1 MRTLLAGAIALLLM
15 TPASAQIRKFKDWLA
30 ACDNQ
35 RNCVAYSWNRDSYN
49 AYLRIHRDGAPSAD
63 ARLTLVISSEKPVR
77 FKVEA
82 AADPGLFPAGE
93 IADLP
98 VDNDNHTR
106 LHAEAPADKI
116 AAWVRKTQKL
126 RVYQIDPP
134 LTDNDNKLDGIS
146 LTGALESLAWIDAQQ
161 LRAGSETAFVRRGKK
176 SVVLLPQQ
184 PALPVITAAKPGTEP
199 VPAEPPPELVAR
211 ANATCGKGSIDAE
224 LKKTE
229 RLAAGQLLHF
239 FFCGQHSGAAGMNH
253 AFLLMPDGKPKA
265 AVKPR
270 FVLPPQVAPH
280 ITVGDL
286 KIPKNRDAV
295 WNPEFDPAAL
305 TLTSISIW
313 RAGGDCGEILKWV
326 WTGREFQVAEFSAM
340 PECEGLPPSDWP
352 VLYSA
357 QVRVR

>member
-1 MRTLLAGAIALLLM
+1 MPVRLAVASTLILLAAV
-15 TPASAQIRKFKDWLA
+15 PASAQIRKFKDWLA

-49 AYLRIHRDGAPSAD
+49 SYLRIQRDGAPSAD
-63 ARLTLVISSEKPVR
+63 ARLTLAISSEKPVR

-82 AADPGLFPAGE
+82 AADPGLFPPGE

-116 AAWVRKTQKL
+116 ATWVRNTGKL
-126 RVYQIDPP
+126 RVYQFDPP
-134 LTDNDNKLDGIS
+134 VFDDDARLDGIP
-146 LTGALESLAWIDAQQ
+146 LNGAMEALAWIDTQQ

-176 SVVLLPQQ
+176 SVALLPPQ
-184 PALPVITAAKPGTEP
+184 PALPVITAAQPGTEP
-199 VPAEPPPELVAR
+199 VPKPPPELVAR
-211 ANATCGKGSIDAE
+211 ANAVCGQGSIDADH
-224 LKKTE
+224 KKTK
-229 RLAAGQLLHF
+229 RLAAGQLLLF

-270 FVLPPQVAPH
+270 FVLPPQVARL
-280 ITVGDL
+280 ITVGDR
-286 KIPKNRDAV
+286 KIPKNKDAV
-295 WNPEFDPAAL
+295 WNPEFDPATL

-313 RAGGDCGEILKWV
+313 RAGGDCGEVLKWV

-357 QVRVR
+357 QVK